1 MMFLPAN
8 VMTLCVKYLAGATGL
23 EPATSCVTGRRSNQL
38 NYAPALSNALKFL
51 PTPSNTVGCRDRRVI
66 STFNDM
72 EEHGRHPKSLE
83 VHHRQRY
90 CVSRCVSRVNYFF
103 SL

>member
-1 MMFLPAN
+1 M
-8 VMTLCVKYLAGATGL
+8 VDTLRS
-23 EPATSCVTGRRSNQL
+23 ERRRSVIQ
-38 NYAPALSNALKFL
+38 ASRMNAGIARAVK
-51 PTPSNTVGCRDRRVI
+51 S
-66 STFNDM
+66 DM
-72 EEHGRHPKSLE
+72 EEHGRHCKSWE

>member
-1 MMFLPAN
+1 MFGKNGGDDETRTRDL
-8 VMTLCVKYLAGATGL
+8 
-23 EPATSCVTGRRSNQL
+23 
-38 NYAPALSNALKFL
+38 
-51 PTPSNTVGCRDRRVI
+51 CRDSQRDT

-72 EEHGRHPKSLE
+72 EEHGRHCKSWE

-90 CVSRCVSRVNYFF
+90 CVSRVNYFF